1 MTTTQN
7 TSHGTVTDYATG
19 EPIRPA
25 TAVELARTEAKLT
38 SGDCYWRRIHA
49 GQSKD
54 SAGRSYHDHATY
66 SVIINGLVRV
76 TGKTP
81 SGRYTYEVTDAGA
94 AFAQA

>member
-38 SGDCYWRRIHA
+38 SGDSDAY
-49 GQSKD
+49 
-54 SAGRSYHDHATY
+54 
-66 SVIINGLVRV
+66 
-76 TGKTP
+76 TGAW
-81 SGRYTYEVTDAGA
+81 TDADGRTVYVDA
-94 AFAQA
+94 